1 MQQESTSAANLVQS
15 PAQNVDV
22 NVLMMPDLRTGN
34 PYQVL
39 LSKALEELGCTVSFP
54 GGYRRVF
61 PLFRALREQARP
73 VSVLHLHWISPYL
86 RGTNSLSYLAY
97 ALKLY
102 LDLLL
107 VRLSGTQI
115 VWTIHNRI
123 SHESRFPR
131 IERLAMRLVARS
143 ASRMIIHSNAAL
155 TEIQAELRLDP
166 EKTVVI
172 PHGHY
177 REVYHAAIDRQ
188 TAKRRLDLA
197 ADSFVYLCFGLIR
210 RYKNIEG
217 LLNGW
222 KNNSDLPPRSVL
234 LVAGES
240 QDPVHGAEIR
250 RLAEDCSNVLLH
262 SRHIPADQVH
272 LYFSA
277 ADVVVLPFEKTLTSG
292 SLLLAMSFDKP
303 VIGPRLSVI
312 SETIGPAADL
322 LYDPFEENALSQA
335 LSRAPSLNLASLGQT
350 TRRQCDAA
358 NWETIAEATASTYE
372 AACLGA

>member
-1 MQQESTSAANLVQS
+1 MPKESTSTANLVR
-15 PAQNVDV
+15 PAAQKIGLSA
-22 NVLMMPDLRTGN
+22 LMMPDVRKGN

-61 PLFRALREQARP
+61 PLFRALREQAQP
-73 VSVLHLHWISPYL
+73 VSVLHLHWLSPYL
-86 RGTNSLSYLAY
+86 RGTNSISYLVY

-102 LDLLL
+102 LDILL
-107 VRLSGTQI
+107 VRRSGTHI

-131 IERLAMRLVARS
+131 IERLAMRLVARA
-143 ASRMIIHSNAAL
+143 ASRIIIHSNAAL
-155 TEIQAELRLDP
+155 TEIQVDLRLDP
-166 EKTVVI
+166 GKTAVI

-188 TAKRRLDLA
+188 SAKRRLALA

-217 LLNGW
+217 LLKAW
-222 KNNSDLPPRSVL
+222 KNNGDLPPRSVL

-250 RLAEDCSNVLLH
+250 SLAEDCSNVILH

-312 SETIGPAADL
+312 SETIGAAADL
-322 LYDPFEENALSQA
+322 LYDPFEENALGQA
-335 LSRAPSLNLASLGQT
+335 LSRAPSLNLVSLAQT

-358 NWETIAEATASTYE
+358 NWDNIAEATVSTYE